1 MQIPVEPNLDIPIP
15 VLAQPQ
21 NGRDLHERAKI
32 AGNTALLLRELGIE
46 ENVTPEEAEKA
57 KEMFAQ
63 MEDAS
68 KKNTEAG
75 PEEKKALKTVG
86 VALKLGDYISEYEKQ
101 VVADKIQV
109 RTVVVNRLME
119 ISKDEDNKTALKAL
133 ELLGK
138 ASDLFTERSEITIT
152 HKSSDELKAAI
163 KERIAQLM
171 QMQKLDNKSKTE
183 NRLAQLKN
191 NQNDVVDV
199 EVNEKWVHQ
208 PPKTPQKSG

>member
-1 MQIPVEPNLDIPIP
+1 MQIPVEPNLDKPIP
-15 VLAQPQ
+15 VVAQPQ

-46 ENVTPEEAEKA
+46 ENITSEEADKA
-57 KEMFAQ
+57 KEMFAK

-68 KKNTEAG
+68 KKNTDPG
-75 PEEKKALKTVG
+75 PEEKVLKNVG
-86 VALKLGDYISEYEKQ
+86 VALKLGGYISEYEKQ
-101 VVADKIQV
+101 IVADKIQV

-119 ISKDEDNKTALKAL
+119 ISQDEDNKTALKAL

-152 HKSSDELKAAI
+152 HKTSDELKVAI

-171 QMQKLDNKSKTE
+171 QMQKIDNKSKSET
-183 NRLAQLKN
+183 RLAQLKHS
-191 NQNDVVDV
+191 QTEVVDV
-199 EVNEKWVHQ
+199 EVKEK
-208 PPKTPQKSG
+208 

>member
-1 MQIPVEPNLDIPIP
+1 MQIPVEPNLDKPIP
-15 VLAQPQ
+15 LVAQPQ

-57 KEMFAQ
+57 KEMFAK

-68 KKNTEAG
+68 KKNTEPA
-75 PEEKKALKTVG
+75 PEEKALKNVG
-86 VALKLGDYISEYEKQ
+86 VALKLGGYISEYEKQ
-101 VVADKIQV
+101 IVADKIQV
-109 RTVVVNRLME
+109 RTVVVHRLME
-119 ISKDEDNKTALKAL
+119 ISQDEDNKTALKAL

-152 HKSSDELKAAI
+152 HKTSDELKAAI

-183 NRLAQLKN
+183 NRLAQLKHS
-191 NQNDVVDV
+191 QEDVVDV
-199 EVNEKWVHQ
+199 EVKEK
-208 PPKTPQKSG
+208 

>member
-1 MQIPVEPNLDIPIP
+1 MQIPVEPNLDKPIP
-15 VLAQPQ
+15 VVAQPQ

-46 ENVTPEEAEKA
+46 ENITPEEAEKA
-57 KEMFAQ
+57 KDMFAK

-68 KKNTEAG
+68 KKNTE
-75 PEEKKALKTVG
+75 PTSEEKALKNVG
-86 VALKLGDYISEYEKQ
+86 VALKLGGYISEYEKQ
-101 VVADKIQV
+101 IVADKIQV

-119 ISKDEDNKTALKAL
+119 ISQDEDNKTALKAL

-152 HKSSDELKAAI
+152 HKTSDELKAAI

-183 NRLAQLKN
+183 NRLSQLKHS
-191 NQNDVVDV
+191 QDDVVDV
-199 EVNEKWVHQ
+199 EVKEK
-208 PPKTPQKSG
+208 

>member
-1 MQIPVEPNLDIPIP
+1 MQIPVEPNLDKPIP
-15 VLAQPQ
+15 LVAQPQ
-21 NGRDLHERAKI
+21 HGRDLHERAKI

-46 ENVTPEEAEKA
+46 ENITAEEAEKA
-57 KEMFAQ
+57 KEMFAK

-68 KKNTEAG
+68 KKNTEPA
-75 PEEKKALKTVG
+75 PEEKALKNVG
-86 VALKLGDYISEYEKQ
+86 VALKLGGYISEYEKQ
-101 VVADKIQV
+101 IVADKIQV

-119 ISKDEDNKTALKAL
+119 ISQDEDNKTALKAL

-152 HKSSDELKAAI
+152 HKTSDELKAAI

-183 NRLAQLKN
+183 NRLAQLKHS
-191 NQNDVVDV
+191 QTEVVDV
-199 EVNEKWVHQ
+199 EVKEK
-208 PPKTPQKSG
+208 